1 MKKKRKSTN
10 FILILLLLAGLSLVL
25 YPSVSNYWNSFHST
39 QIVSDYAGAVTNMSR
54 KEYEQMYLDAVAYN
68 KDLSAH
74 GSGYQLDAAEK
85 AQYEQTLNV
94 GGSGVMGY
102 IEIPSL
108 HVVLPIY
115 HGTADEVL
123 QTAVGHVEWTSLPVG
138 GESSHCVLSGHRG
151 LPSAKLF
158 TNLDQL
164 HEGDTFSLHI
174 LNEIL
179 TYEVDQIHIV
189 MPEETQDLT
198 IQDGQDYCTLLT
210 CTPYGINT
218 HRLLVRGH
226 RVATVDTSGVV
237 SEAIIVEPLL
247 VAPVLAAPL
256 LLALLIKVFFPGKK
270 KKSQKEGENGHAQME
285 KTADTDA
292 DDDHG
297 DAARADDGHRP
308 H

>member
-25 YPSVSNYWNSFHST
+25 YPSISNYWNSFHST
-39 QIVSDYAGAVTNMSR
+39 QIISDYAGAVTKMSQT
-54 KEYEQMYLDAVAYN
+54 EYEQMYLDAVEYN
-68 KDLSAH
+68 RELAAH
-74 GSGYQLDAAEK
+74 GSGYQLGAAEK

-102 IEIPSL
+102 IEIPSI
-108 HVVLPIY
+108 HVALPVY
-115 HGTADEVL
+115 HGTEDSVL
-123 QTAVGHVEWTSLPVG
+123 QVAVGHVEWTSLPVG
-138 GESSHCVLSGHRG
+138 GESTHCVLSGHRG

-164 HEGDTFSLHI
+164 HEGDTFTLHI
-174 LNEIL
+174 LDEIL
-179 TYEVDQIHIV
+179 TYEVDQIRIV
-189 MPEETQDLT
+189 LPEEIKDLT
-198 IQDGQDYCTLLT
+198 IQEGQDLCTLVT

-226 RVATVDTSGVV
+226 RIAAVDTSGVV

-256 LLALLIKVFFPGKK
+256 LLALLIKVFVPGKK
-270 KKSQKEGENGHAQME
+270 KKSQKEGENGHEQVE

-292 DDDHG
+292 DNDRG

>member
-10 FILILLLLAGLSLVL
+10 VILILLFLAGLSLVL
-25 YPSVSNYWNSFHST
+25 YPSISNYWNSFHST
-39 QIVSDYAGAVTNMSR
+39 QIISDYAGKVSDMSR
-54 KEYEQMYLDAVAYN
+54 KEYEQMYLDAVEYN
-68 KDLSAH
+68 KELAAH
-74 GSGYQLDAAEK
+74 GSSYQLNAAEK
-85 AQYEQTLNV
+85 ARYEQTLNV

-102 IEIPSL
+102 IEIPSI
-108 HVVLPIY
+108 HVALPIY
-115 HGTADEVL
+115 HNTEDAVL
-123 QTAVGHVEWTSLPVG
+123 QVAVGHVEWTSLPVG
-138 GESSHCVLSGHRG
+138 GSSTHCVLSGHRG

-189 MPEETQDLT
+189 MPEETRDLT
-198 IQDGQDYCTLLT
+198 IQDGQDYCTLVT

-226 RVATVDTSGVV
+226 RIETVDTSGVI

-256 LLALLIKVFFPGKK
+256 LLALLLKVFLPNKK
-270 KKSQKEGENGHAQME
+270 KKSIKKGEDGHVQVE
-285 KTADTDA
+285 KTDDA
-292 DDDHG
+292 VAADDHG
-297 DAARADDGHRP
+297 DTTRTGDGH
-308 H
+308 